1 MNDIKW
7 EDIPD
12 TRGDGS
18 PYFTL
23 NGCKLKIESTTY
35 QTQYSIQTTHS
46 RFFKS
51 YEKYLTLDCY
61 IDLIPTFKFS
71 QDDNIDD
78 KYLIFDVRG
87 WINFNLPLQD
97 TLPTIVGGINVDKRR
112 FDDLLEIIKIN
123 KTFNLGIMCEQRNQ
137 SEPNPSNRED
147 WNPPLLIKYFDFSK

>member
-71 QDDNIDD
+71 QDDNIGD
-78 KYLIFDVRG
+78 KYLMF
-87 WINFNLPLQD
+87 
-97 TLPTIVGGINVDKRR
+97 VD
-112 FDDLLEIIKIN
+112 
-123 KTFNLGIMCEQRNQ
+123 G
-137 SEPNPSNRED
+137 
-147 WNPPLLIKYFDFSK
+147 